1 MDNSRDLDLEKQ
13 IDAYI
18 KGHLSVGEAEEL
30 WKSLLKRPRYI
41 ELLETE
47 LTLKLIIEEQLD
59 SEKKSRK
66 KAPSKSRK
74 SVRSTLANSW
84 KWLAAA
90 ASVIILVVA
99 INYLQLEKGQTLQEL
114 ALGEINMVENLA
126 SPEVMRSEEMMLTT
140 VDSLL
145 NVGFKA
151 ALSGDVTK
159 AKTIYN
165 EVISD
170 HNDDAN
176 VSMAYLNL
184 GIIEYNAQN
193 YEQAAAAFNDAI
205 ARVQEDPVLEEK
217 AYWYLGN
224 SYVKL
229 DRQDKAGEMLHKAYE
244 MDGIYKKPALRML
257 KKLDYTSGTFDANA
271 VESK

>member
-1 MDNSRDLDLEKQ
+1 MDNSRDLNLEKQ

-18 KGHLSVGEAEEL
+18 KGHLTVSEAEEL

-59 SEKKSRK
+59 SEKRNRK
-66 KAPSKSRK
+66 KVPTKSRK
-74 SVRSTLANSW
+74 SVRRTMTNSW
-84 KWLAAA
+84 KWLVAA
-90 ASVIILVVA
+90 ASVIILVIA

-126 SPEVMRSEEMMLTT
+126 SPEIMRSEEMMLTT

-165 EVISD
+165 EVIRD
-170 HNDDAN
+170 HNDAAN
-176 VSMAYLNL
+176 ISMAYLNI
-184 GIIEYNAQN
+184 GIIEYNTQN

-205 ARVQEDPVLEEK
+205 ERVQEDPVLEEK

-229 DRQDKAGEMLHKAYE
+229 DRQDEAGDIIYKAYK
-244 MDGIYKKPALRML
+244 MDGIYKKPALRLL
-257 KKLDYTSGTFDANA
+257 KKLDYTSSTFDADA
-271 VESK
+271 VDNK